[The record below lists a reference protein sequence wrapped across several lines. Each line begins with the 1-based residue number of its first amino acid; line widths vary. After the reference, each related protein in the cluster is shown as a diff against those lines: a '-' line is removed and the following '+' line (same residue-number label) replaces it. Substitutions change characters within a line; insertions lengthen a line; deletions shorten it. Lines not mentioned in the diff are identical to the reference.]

1 VGEGIGVIV
10 GMIVGVGVGVGVGV
24 AAGVGVGVG
33 ATVGLGVAET
43 RGRGDR
49 VAAAA
54 DCCGELGLAEAGEVG
69 LGLSE
74 APEATV
80 GAYVDDA
87 WDGAGAGA

>member
-1 VGEGIGVIV
+1 MGVIV

-24 AAGVGVGVG
+24 AAVVGVGVG

-54 DCCGELGLAEAGEVG
+54 DRCGELGLAEASEVG
-69 LGLSE
+69 LGLRD
-74 APEATV
+74 ALAATV
-80 GAYVDDA
+80 GVYVDDA
-87 WDGAGAGA
+87 WDGAAAGV